1 MTRAPVTPEPTGI
14 HHTAQVLPGD
24 VASRRSS
31 PMTPNPSTVVDDS
44 TPRVHV
50 LLDGALVAVRPLTPA
65 DKDAE
70 RAFIAGLSNE
80 TCRFRFRGTIRD
92 PSEQWLDQ
100 LTHVDPAH
108 GRAFAAVVADEHQRE
123 ELVGISR
130 YSTDPDRVHC
140 ECAVVVADGWQHRGL
155 GTLLMRHLIEVAR
168 GNGIR
173 WMRSVDSAANIG
185 MWELATYLGF
195 HTRRNPDDAS
205 EVIHEL
211 ALS

>member
-1 MTRAPVTPEPTGI
+1 MIP
-14 HHTAQVLPGD
+14 
-24 VASRRSS
+24 S
-31 PMTPNPSTVVDDS
+31 PSTSLADPS

-70 RAFIAGLSNE
+70 RAFITGLSNAS
-80 TCRFRFRGTIRD
+80 CRFRFRGTIRD
-92 PSEQWLDQ
+92 PSERLLEQ
-100 LTHVDPAH
+100 LTDVDPAQ
-108 GRAFAAVVADEHQRE
+108 GRAFVAVVADGEHRE
-123 ELVGISR
+123 QVVGVSR
-130 YSTDPDRVHC
+130 YSTDADHVHC
-140 ECAVVVADGWQHRGL
+140 ECAVVVADAWQHRGL

-173 WMRSVDSAANIG
+173 WMRSVDSAANTA

-195 HTRRNPDDAS
+195 HTRRNPDDAT